1 VTRRTQH
8 RVGPEHSSRV
18 CRRTPSDRL
27 QGVCGVLHVCMG
39 RARWQMQRCATPEC
53 AVWRGRSF
61 SISAAGDNH
70 LQLHPQRARSSKTRD
85 LVDQRWPPP
94 LHARPRPDLSLHR
107 TEGPLARLPMTTQAQ
122 GALISQQW
130 RHGHLRTAAMRL
142 RRDRRTGKYTP
153 HELSKSHQTPRRRPR
168 RAQVNHGWLICCLIC
183 HPWRADWVYGSSWRA
198 MSASPFQA
206 TRAADFLLSS
216 NHTTSA
222 EA

>member
-70 LQLHPQRARSSKTRD
+70 LQLHPQRARSSRTRD

-122 GALISQQW
+122 GALISQQR
-130 RHGHLRTAAMRL
+130 RHGQVRTAAIRL
-142 RRDRRTGKYTP
+142 GRDRRTGKYTP
-153 HELSKSHQTPRRRPR
+153 HELSKSHQTPLRRPR
-168 RAQVNHGWLICCLIC
+168 RASEPRL
-183 HPWRADWVYGSSWRA
+183 ADMLPDLLPLACRLGVSHLMGASIGTAPLGHAGRRV
-198 MSASPFQA
+198 SAV
-206 TRAADFLLSS
+206 
-216 NHTTSA
+216 
-222 EA
+222 